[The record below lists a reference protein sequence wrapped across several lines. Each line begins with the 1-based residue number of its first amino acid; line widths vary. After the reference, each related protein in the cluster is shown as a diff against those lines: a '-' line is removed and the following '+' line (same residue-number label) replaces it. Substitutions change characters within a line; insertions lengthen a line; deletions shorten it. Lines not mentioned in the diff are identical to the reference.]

1 VKKAPKLRVE
11 LVGVK
16 CLRLEGFLIFALAA
30 PFQLRKARPL
40 LPLTLSGGMCR
51 AAAARAA
58 TAKTSLIRN
67 LTTLASLIDRTR
79 YRTVLQH

>member
-16 CLRLEGFLIFALAA
+16 CPRLEGFLIFAFAA

-51 AAAARAA
+51 AAAI
-58 TAKTSLIRN
+58 AKTSLIRN
-67 LTTLASLIDRTR
+67 LTALASLMDRTR